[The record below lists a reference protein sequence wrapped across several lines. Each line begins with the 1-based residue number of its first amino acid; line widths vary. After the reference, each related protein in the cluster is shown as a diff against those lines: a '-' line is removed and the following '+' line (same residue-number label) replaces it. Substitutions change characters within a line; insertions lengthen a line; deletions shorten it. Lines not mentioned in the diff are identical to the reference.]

1 MWHEVESDG
10 YELGDVVEVKSKMG
24 KLNPLFATMADI
36 FWNRHDQRIDYYLIS
51 AGQRLIKPYRIDE
64 LQPARILN
72 RPMSLRQI
80 EMSVKSRIG

>member
-10 YELGDVVEVKSKMG
+10 YELGDAVEVKSKMG
-24 KLNPLFATMADI
+24 KLKPLLATMADI

-72 RPMSLRQI
+72 QSMSLRQI
-80 EMSVKSRIG
+80 EMFARSQMD